1 MIEAL
6 YEKMM
11 IPESCRIG
19 KRVYK
24 RLFHENAKMSAT
36 DKNTLND
43 DVDTIIWQYT
53 FKPTTIPIQPYEDD
67 QREYHE
73 VALLEVNLKQT
84 GRVSRLA
91 EIIHR
96 AIPYPIILVFS
107 TTEYTENTEKELTT
121 KGTKNTKEEK
131 QSFGNFRGS
140 RIKIS
145 LAYKRFS
152 QAEKEAIVA
161 EGFQATGWLNLSN
174 PTENQTAFLESLNIT
189 TWPHTHFFAFYRA
202 AMDRVIALA
211 CAEHSGYFSLKVPN
225 GLSVDERVD
234 KLKQVENLQQEK
246 AEIQS
251 KLKKEKNLG
260 TQVQLNTRIKQIR
273 DGIEAI
279 KREL

>member
-11 IPESCRIG
+11 IPESCRLG

-24 RLFHENAKMSAT
+24 RLFHENAKLSAT
-36 DKNTLND
+36 DKKALRD
-43 DVDTIIWQYT
+43 DVDTILWQYT

-73 VALLEVNLKQT
+73 VALLQVNLKQT
-84 GRVSRLA
+84 GRVNRLA
-91 EIIHR
+91 EIVHR
-96 AIPYPIILVFS
+96 AIPYPLFVVFVS
-107 TTEYTENTEKELTT
+107 NTTC
-121 KGTKNTKEEK
+121 
-131 QSFGNFRGS
+131 S
-140 RIKIS
+140 IS

-161 EGFQATGWLNLSN
+161 EGFQATGWLDLSN
-174 PTENQTAFLESLNIT
+174 PTENQAAFLESLDIS

-211 CAEHSGYFSLKVPN
+211 CAEHSGHYSLVIPN
-225 GLSVDERVD
+225 GLSVDDRVN
-234 KLKQVENLQQEK
+234 KLKQVEKLQQEK
-246 AEIQS
+246 LEIQD

-260 TQVQLNTRIKQIR
+260 TQVQLNNRIKQIKDR
-273 DGIEAI
+273 IEAI
-279 KREL
+279 KSEL

>member
-11 IPESCRIG
+11 IPESCRLG

-24 RLFHENAKMSAT
+24 KLFHENAKLSAT
-36 DKNTLND
+36 DKKALRD
-43 DVDTIIWQYT
+43 DVDAILWQYT

-73 VALLEVNLKQT
+73 VALLQLNLKQDK
-84 GRVSRLA
+84 RVNRLC

-96 AIPYPIILVFS
+96 AIPYPLILVFDIS
-107 TTEYTENTEKELTT
+107 NH
-121 KGTKNTKEEK
+121 
-131 QSFGNFRGS
+131 QSPINNQ
-140 RIKIS
+140 KCLIS

-161 EGFQATGWLNLSN
+161 EGFQATGWLDLAN
-174 PTENQTAFLESLNIT
+174 PTENQAAFLKSLDIS

-202 AMDRVIALA
+202 AMDRMIALA
-211 CAEHSGYFSLKVPN
+211 CAEHSGHYSLEISH
-225 GLSVDERVD
+225 GLSVDDRVH
-234 KLKQVENLQQEK
+234 KLKQVEKLQQEK
-246 AEIQS
+246 SEIQG

-260 TQVQLNTRIKQIR
+260 TQVQLNTRIKQIKDR
-273 DGIEAI
+273 IEAI
-279 KREL
+279 KSGL

>member
-11 IPESCRIG
+11 IPESCRLG

-24 RLFHENAKMSAT
+24 KLFHENAKLNAT
-36 DKNTLND
+36 DKKALRD
-43 DVDTIIWQYT
+43 DVDTILWQYT

-73 VALLEVNLKQT
+73 VALLQVNLKQT
-84 GRVSRLA
+84 GRVNRLA
-91 EIIHR
+91 EIVHR
-96 AIPYPIILVFS
+96 AIPYPLFVVFVS
-107 TTEYTENTEKELTT
+107 DATC
-121 KGTKNTKEEK
+121 
-131 QSFGNFRGS
+131 S
-140 RIKIS
+140 IS

-161 EGFQATGWLNLSN
+161 EGFQAAGWLDLSN
-174 PTENQTAFLESLNIT
+174 PTENQAAFLESLDIS

-211 CAEHSGYFSLKVPN
+211 CAEHSGHYSLEILN
-225 GLSVDERVD
+225 GLSVDDRVN
-234 KLKQVENLQQEK
+234 KLKQVEKLQQEK
-246 AEIQS
+246 SEIQG

-260 TQVQLNTRIKQIR
+260 TQVQLNTQIKQITDR
-273 DGIEAI
+273 LKAI
-279 KREL
+279 KEKL